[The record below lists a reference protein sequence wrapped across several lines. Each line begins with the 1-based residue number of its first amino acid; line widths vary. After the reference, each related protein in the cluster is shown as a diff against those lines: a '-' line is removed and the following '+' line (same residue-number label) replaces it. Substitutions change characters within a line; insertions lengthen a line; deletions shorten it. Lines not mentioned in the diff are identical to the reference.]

1 MIINTGMR
9 TDVPAFYAEW
19 FANRLREGYVC
30 TRNPYCPNRVTKY
43 SLSPEVVDLIVFCTK
58 NPAPMLEHRKLL
70 EPYGQYWFVT
80 ITPYGRETEP
90 NVPAVEKVME
100 DFRRLSGMV
109 GADGMAWRYDP
120 IMVTE
125 TYTVER
131 HLAEFERMAEGLAGA
146 THTCVISFIDLYGK
160 VRRNFPQAREVS
172 QPDRI
177 ALGKEMIRIAK
188 EHDMIVRTCAEGDDL
203 AKYGADC
210 GGCMTQAVFEK
221 ALGCRLNVPK
231 EKSPRPECG
240 CLMGKDIG
248 QYDTCGHLCKY
259 CYANSNAEAVR
270 RNRTQHDPR
279 SPLLIGKLREEDVVR
294 EARQASW
301 RDGQVRL
308 FDVDGFS

>member
-58 NPAPMLEHRKLL
+58 NPAPMLERLNLL
-70 EPYGQYWFVT
+70 KPYGQYWFVT

-90 NVPAVEKVME
+90 NVPAAERVME
-100 DFRRLSGMV
+100 AFRRLSGVV

-160 VRRNFPQAREVS
+160 VRRNFPRAREVS
-172 QPDRI
+172 RSDRLT
-177 ALGKEMIRIAK
+177 LGKEMIRIAK
-188 EHDMIVRTCAEGDDL
+188 KRDMIVRTCAEGTTL
-203 AKYGADC
+203 QSTARTAAGA
-210 GGCMTQAVFEK
+210 
-221 ALGCRLNVPK
+221 
-231 EKSPRPECG
+231 
-240 CLMGKDIG
+240 
-248 QYDTCGHLCKY
+248 
-259 CYANSNAEAVR
+259 
-270 RNRTQHDPR
+270 
-279 SPLLIGKLREEDVVR
+279 
-294 EARQASW
+294 
-301 RDGQVRL
+301 
-308 FDVDGFS
+308 